1 MKKLLAALFVM
12 TLVTAF
18 VPKPLQYVYIDTDPK
33 NTLYHSDKHC
43 KAIKED
49 KKAEKGKYKVIKV
62 TLEDAINKYKRKPC
76 PLCCKD
82 DDKDKGN

>member
-1 MKKLLAALFVM
+1 MKKLMASLLLM

-18 VPKPLQYVYIDTDPK
+18 VPRPLQYVYIDTNPK

-43 KAIKED
+43 KALKED
-49 KKAEKGKYKVIKV
+49 AKKDKGKYKVIKV
-62 TLEDAINKYKRKPC
+62 TLDDAINKYKRKPC

-82 DDKDKGN
+82 DKD